1 MADGSTPQTTPD
13 PLRDV
18 GQSASGG
25 ATRVLIADDDHVN
38 RLILKAILAKEG
50 YAVEV
55 AENGHEAVEKFS
67 SWAPD
72 LVLMDIMMPVLDG
85 YEATRQIKQQ
95 AGDTFVP
102 VIFLTALSDESAL
115 ARCVAVGGDDF
126 LTKPYSRVIL
136 KAKID
141 ALERVRRLHV
151 TLRQQ
156 RDELAGHQRRLL
168 QEHQV
173 AEKVL
178 AKIVH
183 SGSLDAPQIKYL
195 LSPMA
200 IFNGDMLLAARKPSG
215 GLHVMLGDF
224 TGHGLSAA
232 IGTVPVADI
241 FYGMTD
247 KGFSIGDI
255 LATINDKL
263 RVILPTDVFFAAA
276 LLELDAGHSKLT
288 LWNGGI
294 PDVAIRRHDGRI
306 ETLSSDHLPLG
317 VVENHQLDRGVR
329 VVEVEEGDRIIVYSD
344 GFIEA
349 RSPEGEMFGLERL
362 VASLGG
368 VPRPEMI
375 FDGLLRTLGDFV
387 GEGALGDDLSLIE
400 ITCDSRWAETR
411 SEVSR
416 SFQPRPPMRW
426 SIAIELVPETL
437 RTVDPLPLVMH
448 MLMDLQGLQEHREQL
463 YAVLMELFSN
473 ALDHGLLRLDS
484 KLKQTPEGFAQYY
497 ELRKQRLAELDH
509 GSVRVELEHEPDGS
523 GGCLRFTVEDDGPG
537 FDPSRVFAPLEENL
551 SYYGRGIPLLRS
563 ICERLEYSGNGNHAE
578 AVYRWTGEGANP
590 TPRTDG

>member
-1 MADGSTPQTTPD
+1 MADGNNAQPLSTKPIP
-13 PLRDV
+13 
-18 GQSASGG
+18 GG
-25 ATRVLIADDDHVN
+25 TTRVLIADDDHVN

-55 AENGHEAVEKFS
+55 AENGREAVEKFDA
-67 SWAPD
+67 WQPD

-85 YEATRQIKQQ
+85 YEATRQIKDL
-95 AGDTFVP
+95 AGDSFVP
-102 VIFLTALSDESAL
+102 VIFLTALSDEAAL

-126 LTKPYSRVIL
+126 LTKPYSRIIL

-151 TLRQQ
+151 TLRRQ
-156 RDELAGHQRRLL
+156 RDELAGHQRRLM

-183 SGSLDAPQIKYL
+183 SGNLDAPQIKYM

-215 GLHVMLGDF
+215 GLHVILGDF

-276 LLELDAGHSKLT
+276 LLELDATHSKLT
-288 LWNGGI
+288 IWNGGN
-294 PDVAIRRHDGRI
+294 PDVLIRRRNGHVDA
-306 ETLSSDHLPLG
+306 LPSDHLPLG
-317 VVENHQLDRGVR
+317 VIENDQLDRGVR
-329 VVEVEEGDRIIVYSD
+329 VVEIEAGDRVFAFSD

-349 RSPEGEMFGLERL
+349 RDASGQMFGIERL
-362 VASLGG
+362 TATLAGE
-368 VPRPEMI
+368 PQADAL
-375 FDGLLRTLGDFV
+375 FDDLLRALGDFV
-387 GEGALGDDLSLIE
+387 GGLSLGDDLSLIE
-400 ITCDSRWAETR
+400 ITCDPGWATTR
-411 SEVSR
+411 TTEV
-416 SFQPRPPMRW
+416 PRAFRPRAPMRW
-426 SIAIELVPETL
+426 SLVIELVPETL
-437 RTVDPLPLVMH
+437 RSIDPLPLVMH
-448 MLMDLQGLQEHREQL
+448 LMMDLQGLQEHREQL

-484 KLKQTPEGFAQYY
+484 SMKQTPDGFVRYY

-509 GSVRVELEHEPDGS
+509 GSVRLELQHSPDGQ
-523 GGCLRFTVEDDGPG
+523 GGLLHFTVEDDGAG
-537 FDPSRVFAPLEENL
+537 FDHAQVFAPLQQNV
-551 SYYGRGIPLLRS
+551 SFFGRGIPLLKS
-563 ICERLEYSGNGNHAE
+563 ICDRLEYSGSGNHVE
-578 AVYRWTGEGANP
+578 AIYRWGRKEASSLS
-590 TPRTDG
+590 D

>member
-1 MADGSTPQTTPD
+1 MADGNNAQ
-13 PLRDV
+13 PLLTKPIP
-18 GQSASGG
+18 GG
-25 ATRVLIADDDHVN
+25 TTRVLIADDDHVN

-55 AENGHEAVEKFS
+55 AENGREAVEKFAI
-67 SWAPD
+67 WQPD

-85 YEATRQIKQQ
+85 YEATRQIKDL
-95 AGDTFVP
+95 AGDSFVP
-102 VIFLTALSDESAL
+102 VIFLTALSDEAAL

-126 LTKPYSRVIL
+126 LTKPYSRIIL

-151 TLRQQ
+151 TLRRQ
-156 RDELAGHQRRLL
+156 RDELAGHQRRLM

-183 SGSLDAPQIKYL
+183 SGNLDAPQIKYM

-215 GLHVMLGDF
+215 GLHVILGDF

-276 LLELDAGHSKLT
+276 LLELDATHSKLT
-288 LWNGGI
+288 IWNGGN
-294 PDVAIRRHDGRI
+294 PDVLIRRSNGHVDA
-306 ETLSSDHLPLG
+306 LPSDHLPLG
-317 VVENHQLDRGVR
+317 VTENDQLDRGVR
-329 VVEVEEGDRIIVYSD
+329 VVEIEAGDRIFAFSD

-349 RSPEGEMFGLERL
+349 RDASGQMFGIERL
-362 VASLGG
+362 TATLAGE
-368 VPRPEMI
+368 PQADAL
-375 FDGLLRTLGDFV
+375 FDDLLRTLGDFV
-387 GEGALGDDLSLIE
+387 GGLSLGDDLSLIE
-400 ITCDSRWAETR
+400 ITCDPGWAAARTT
-411 SEVSR
+411 EV
-416 SFQPRPPMRW
+416 PRAFRPRAPMRW
-426 SIAIELVPETL
+426 SLAIELVPETL
-437 RTVDPLPLVMH
+437 RSIDPLPLVMH
-448 MLMDLQGLQEHREQL
+448 LMMDLQGLQEHREQL

-484 KLKQTPEGFAQYY
+484 SMKQTPDGFVRYY

-509 GSVRVELEHEPDGS
+509 GSVRLELQHNPDGQ
-523 GGCLRFTVEDDGPG
+523 GGLLHFTVEDDGAG
-537 FDPSRVFAPLEENL
+537 FDHAQVFAPLQQNV
-551 SYYGRGIPLLRS
+551 SFFGRGIPLLKS
-563 ICERLEYSGNGNHAE
+563 ICDRLEYSGSGNHVE
-578 AVYRWTGEGANP
+578 AIYRWGRKEASSP
-590 TPRTDG
+590 SD

>member
-1 MADGSTPQTTPD
+1 MADGNTPQPNPDTP
-13 PLRDV
+13 
-18 GQSASGG
+18 SGVG

-55 AENGHEAVEKFS
+55 AEDGREAVARFTE
-67 SWAPD
+67 WQPD
-72 LVLMDIMMPVLDG
+72 LVLMDVMMPVLDG
-85 YEATRQIKQQ
+85 YEATREIKAL
-95 AGDTFVP
+95 AGDAFVP
-102 VIFLTALSDESAL
+102 VIFLTALSDEAAL

-183 SGSLDAPQIKYL
+183 SGSLDASQIKYL

-263 RVILPTDVFFAAA
+263 RVILPTDVFFAAV
-276 LLELDAGHSKLT
+276 LLELDANHSKLT
-288 LWNGGI
+288 IWNGGI
-294 PDVAIRRHDGRI
+294 PDVAIRRVDGRV
-306 ETLSSDHLPLG
+306 EALPSDHLPLG
-317 VVENHQLDRGVR
+317 VIENEQLDRAVR
-329 VVEVEEGDRIIVYSD
+329 VVEVEAGDRIVAFSD

-349 RSPEGEMFGLERL
+349 HNPEGEMFGLERL
-362 VASLGG
+362 VATLASEAD
-368 VPRPEMI
+368 PDSM

-387 GEGALGDDLSLIE
+387 GEGALGDDLSLVE
-400 ITCDSRWAETR
+400 ITCDPAWALAR
-411 SEVSR
+411 SSEA
-416 SFQPRPPMRW
+416 PRAFRPRAPMRW
-426 SIAIELVPETL
+426 SISIELVPDTL
-437 RTVDPLPLVMH
+437 RSVDPLPLVMH
-448 MLMDLQGLQEHREQL
+448 LLMDLQGLQEHREQL

-473 ALDHGLLRLDS
+473 ALDHGLLGLDS
-484 KLKQTPEGFAQYY
+484 ALKQTPEGFVRYY

-509 GSVRVELEHEPDGS
+509 GRVRISLDHEPDGR
-523 GGCLRFTVEDDGPG
+523 GGSLRFTVVDDGPG
-537 FDPSRVFAPLEENL
+537 FDHSRVFAPLEENV
-551 SYYGRGIPLLRS
+551 SFFGRGIPLLKS
-563 ICERLEYSGNGNHAE
+563 ICEHLEYTGDGNQVE
-578 AVYRWTGEGANP
+578 AVYRWGDNEAGADSA
-590 TPRTDG
+590 THD

>member
-1 MADGSTPQTTPD
+1 MAEGNNPHSLPTKLP
-13 PLRDV
+13 
-18 GQSASGG
+18 GG
-25 ATRVLIADDDHVN
+25 ASTRVLIADDDHVN
-38 RLILKAILAKEG
+38 RLILKAILTKEG
-50 YAVEV
+50 YTVEV
-55 AENGHEAVEKFS
+55 AEDGREAVVKFG
-67 SWAPD
+67 SWQPD

-85 YEATRQIKQQ
+85 YEAARQIKQL
-95 AGDTFVP
+95 AGDRFVP
-102 VIFLTALSDESAL
+102 VIFLTALSDEAAL

-141 ALERVRRLHV
+141 ALERVRRLHY

-183 SGSLDAPQIKYL
+183 SGNLDARQIKYL

-263 RVILPTDVFFAAA
+263 RVILPTDLFFAAA
-276 LLELDAGHSKLT
+276 LIELDATHTKLM
-288 LWNGGI
+288 LWNGGM
-294 PDVAIRRHDGRI
+294 PDVLIRRGDGRVD
-306 ETLSSDHLPLG
+306 TLPSDHLPLG
-317 VVENHQLDRGVR
+317 VVESEQLDRGVL
-329 VVEVEEGDRIIVYSD
+329 VIEIEAGDRILAFSD
-344 GFIEA
+344 GVIEA
-349 RSPEGEMFGLERL
+349 RSPEGRMFGLERL
-362 VASLGG
+362 VARVTQEAEAEAL
-368 VPRPEMI
+368 

-387 GEGALGDDLSLIE
+387 GGGELGDDLSLIE
-400 ITCDSRWAETR
+400 ITCDPGWASAPR
-411 SEVSR
+411 AEV
-416 SFQPRPPMRW
+416 PRAFRPRAPMRW
-426 SIAIELVPETL
+426 SLAIELVPEAL
-437 RTVDPLPLVMH
+437 RSIDPLPLVMH
-448 MLMDLQGLQEHREQL
+448 LLMDLQGLQEHREQL

-484 KLKQTPEGFAQYY
+484 ALKQTPEGFIRYY

-509 GSVRVELEHEPDGS
+509 GCIRLEIEHAPEGT
-523 GGCLRFTVEDDGPG
+523 GGLLRFTVEDDGAG
-537 FDPSRVFAPLEENL
+537 FDYAEVFAPLQENR
-551 SYYGRGIPLLRS
+551 SFFGRGIPLLRS
-563 ICERLEYSGNGNHAE
+563 ICDRLEYSGSGNHVQAL
-578 AVYRWTGEGANP
+578 YRWGRHGPPDAA
-590 TPRTDG
+590 G

>member
-1 MADGSTPQTTPD
+1 MADGNISQIPPAA
-13 PLRDV
+13 PLT
-18 GQSASGG
+18 GG
-25 ATRVLIADDDHVN
+25 STRVLIADDDHVN

-55 AENGHEAVEKFS
+55 AEDGREAVARFT
-67 SWAPD
+67 SWRPD

-85 YEATRQIKQQ
+85 YEATREIKRL

-102 VIFLTALSDESAL
+102 VIFLTALSDEAAL

-151 TLRQQ
+151 TLRKQ

-183 SGSLDAPQIKYL
+183 SGSLDAAQIKYL

-263 RVILPTDVFFAAA
+263 RVILPTDVFFAAV
-276 LLELDAGHSKLT
+276 LLELDASHSKLT
-288 LWNGGI
+288 IWNGGI
-294 PDVAIRRHDGRI
+294 PDVAIRRVDGRV
-306 ETLSSDHLPLG
+306 ETLPSDHLPLG
-317 VVENHQLDRGVR
+317 VVENEQLDRAVR
-329 VVEVEEGDRIIVYSD
+329 VVEVEAGDRIVAFSD

-349 RSPEGEMFGLERL
+349 RGPDGGMFGLERL
-362 VASLGG
+362 VASLAAETDPGA
-368 VPRPEMI
+368 M

-387 GEGALGDDLSLIE
+387 GEGALADDLSLVE
-400 ITCDSRWAETR
+400 ITCDPGWAQTR
-411 SEVSR
+411 SGETTR
-416 SFQPRPPMRW
+416 AFRPRPPMRW

-437 RTVDPLPLVMH
+437 RSVDPLPLVMH
-448 MLMDLQGLQEHREQL
+448 LLMDLQGLQEHREQL

-473 ALDHGLLRLDS
+473 ALDHGLLGLDS
-484 KLKQTPEGFAQYY
+484 ALKQTPDGFVRYY

-509 GSVRVELEHEPDGS
+509 GCVRIALEHEPDGR
-523 GGCLRFTVEDDGPG
+523 GGRLRFAVEDDGPG
-537 FDPSRVFAPLEENL
+537 FDHARVFAPLEENV
-551 SYYGRGIPLLRS
+551 SFFGRGIPLLKS
-563 ICERLEYSGNGNHAE
+563 ICERLEYSGSGNHVE
-578 AVYRWTGEGANP
+578 AVYRWGDTADAGDPVG
-590 TPRTDG
+590 RD

>member
-1 MADGSTPQTTPD
+1 MADGSAPEILPTTA
-13 PLRDV
+13 V
-18 GQSASGG
+18 TG
-25 ATRVLIADDDHVN
+25 AGSRVLIADDDHVN
-38 RLILKAILAKEG
+38 RLILKAILTKEG

-55 AENGHEAVEKFS
+55 AENGREAVAKFT
-67 SWAPD
+67 SWQPD

-85 YEATRQIKQQ
+85 YEATREIKRL
-95 AGDTFVP
+95 AGDSFVP
-102 VIFLTALSDESAL
+102 VIFLTALSDEAAL

-183 SGSLDAPQIKYL
+183 TGSMGAKQIRYL

-215 GLHVMLGDF
+215 GLHVIIGDF

-232 IGTVPVADI
+232 IGTIPVADI

-255 LATINDKL
+255 LATINEKL
-263 RVILPTDVFFAAA
+263 RVILPTDVFFAAT
-276 LLELDAGHSKLT
+276 LLELDASHSKLT
-288 LWNGGI
+288 VWNGGM
-294 PDVAIRRHDGRI
+294 PDTLIRRVDGRVDA
-306 ETLSSDHLPLG
+306 LPSDHLPLG
-317 VVENHQLDRGVR
+317 VVEHDQLDRGVR
-329 VVEVEEGDRIIVYSD
+329 VVEVEAGDRIVAFSD

-349 RSPEGEMFGLERL
+349 RDPDGGMFGLERMSATL
-362 VASLGG
+362 S
-368 VPRPEMI
+368 RQRDPEHL

-387 GEGALGDDLSLIE
+387 GDGRLGDDLSLIE
-400 ITCDSRWAETR
+400 ITCDPAWGQARTAKDASVVR
-411 SEVSR
+411 
-416 SFQPRPPMRW
+416 PRAPMRW
-426 SIAIELVPETL
+426 SIALELVPETL
-437 RTVDPLPLVMH
+437 RSVDPLPLVMH
-448 MLMDLQGLQEHREQL
+448 LLMDLQGLQEHREQL
-463 YAVLMELFSN
+463 YAVLMELFTN

-484 KLKQTPEGFAQYY
+484 ALKQTPEGFVRYY

-509 GSVRVELEHEPDGS
+509 GCVRIALEHTPDGR
-523 GGCLRFTVEDDGPG
+523 GGRLRFTVEDDGPG
-537 FDPSRVFAPLEENL
+537 FDHAAVFAPLQDNV
-551 SYYGRGIPLLRS
+551 SYFGRGIPLLRS
-563 ICERLEYSGNGNHAE
+563 ICERLEYAGNGNHAE
-578 AVYRWTGEGANP
+578 AVYRWGDGA
-590 TPRTDG
+590 G